1 MLSQE
6 KKRAR
11 AQAEKAAKLAAKS
24 KADDLEAYI
33 HGQGAVYSSPGWKMQ
48 WEGCLL
54 LLLLLLLYLHNQEIA
69 HNYNI
74 LAHFALHTAHNQGE
88 KEEGAVVTREEER
101 EMSG

>member
-1 MLSQE
+1 MPPQE

-48 WEGCLL
+48 WEGGLL
-54 LLLLLLLYLHNQEIA
+54 LLLLLLCLHKQDIA
-69 HNYNI
+69 HKHN
-74 LAHFALHTAHNQGE
+74 LLTHCTLHTTNDRKK
-88 KEEGAVVTREEER
+88 KEY
-101 EMSG
+101 S